1 MTTEILNFLLGL
13 SGTIILL
20 LFGVLGYFLKIVHT
34 DAKKAVEEMGKNKG
48 RIELVEQQLNSD
60 VKRIEQTTQLELR
73 NLAATVGKLSNSV
86 ELLVKVHLES
96 NHKTS

>member
-73 NLAATVGKLSNSV
+73 NLAATVSKLSNSV